1 MSAPSL
7 SPPLAR
13 RVPVQDRA
21 ERRVASLLAH
31 AEAVITQ
38 SGYEAATMTE
48 IAARAKA
55 SIGSIY
61 QYFPNKEAIT
71 VALFRKYASE
81 LVARWTSLETETRHL
96 DNEALGSAII
106 DQFFSFANEQP
117 AFFPI
122 LGAPVAITPDPAV
135 KQRMRGQFAALF
147 IARNPGLSRAEA
159 MQVAAV
165 TLQTIKSLINLCG
178 EVRPKD
184 RPRIVAEHR
193 VLLAAYLVR
202 RLSPALSRPPGD
214 AV

>member
-1 MSAPSL
+1 MSTPSL

-21 ERRVASLLAH
+21 EKRVASLLAH
-31 AEAVITQ
+31 AEAVIARV
-38 SGYEAATMTE
+38 GYEAATMTE
-48 IAARAKA
+48 IAAGAKT

-81 LVARWTSLETETRHL
+81 LVVRWTSLEMETRHL
-96 DNEALGSAII
+96 DNEAVASAII
-106 DQFFSFANEQP
+106 DQFFTFANEQP

-147 IARNPGLSRAEA
+147 TARNAALSKDEA
-159 MQVAAV
+159 MQMAAV
-165 TLQTIKSLINLCG
+165 TLQTIKSLVNLCG

-184 RPRIVAEHR
+184 RPRIVAEHK
-193 VLLAAYLVR
+193 VLLGAYLVR
-202 RLSPALSRPPGD
+202 RLSKGNA
-214 AV
+214 

>member
-1 MSAPSL
+1 MSTPSL
-7 SPPLAR
+7 SSPLAR

-21 ERRVASLLAH
+21 EKRVASLLAH
-31 AEAVITQ
+31 AEAVIARV
-38 SGYEAATMTE
+38 GYEAATMTE
-48 IAARAKA
+48 IAARAKT

-71 VALFRKYASE
+71 VALSRKYVSE
-81 LVARWTSLETETRHL
+81 LAARWTSLETETRHL
-96 DNEALGSAII
+96 ENEALAAAII
-106 DQFFSFANEQP
+106 DQFFSFANDQP

-122 LGAPVAITPDPAV
+122 LGAPIAKTPDPAV
-135 KQRMRGQFAALF
+135 RLRMRGQFAALF
-147 IARNPGLSRAEA
+147 TARNPGLSKDEA

-184 RPRIVAEHR
+184 RPQIVAEHK

-202 RLSPALSRPPGD
+202 RLARPDGGRPSAD
-214 AV
+214 